1 MDMHSSQQV
10 ESAVAHPVEAEQGHA
25 LPSCFSSHSVTC
37 FFCSLFIAMFFAF
50 LCFLL
55 VILLFKMTPS
65 IAPKCCLV
73 FLNTRL
79 ICLMEKIHVLDKL
92 CLGMS
97 SSAVGCEFNV
107 NESKYCTSS
116 QRKRKFTNLH

>member
-1 MDMHSSQQV
+1 MI
-10 ESAVAHPVEAEQGHA
+10 
-25 LPSCFSSHSVTC
+25 
-37 FFCSLFIAMFFAF
+37 SLF
-50 LCFLL
+50 
-55 VILLFKMTPS
+55 KT
-65 IAPKCCLV
+65 APKCSAEVLSRV
-73 FLNTRL
+73 RKHKKTVIGLA
-79 ICLMEKIHVLDKL
+79 EKMHVLVKL